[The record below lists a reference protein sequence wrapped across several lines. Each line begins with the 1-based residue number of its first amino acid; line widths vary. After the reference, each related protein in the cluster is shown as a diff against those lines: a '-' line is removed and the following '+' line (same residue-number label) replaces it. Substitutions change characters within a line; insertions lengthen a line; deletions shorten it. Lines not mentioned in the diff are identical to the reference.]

1 MNAKKQQE
9 TQTGRMTIWGL
20 LKNMIPF
27 VLPYRWLIVITLVLT
42 LVGSLMAQVNAVVLD
57 WTVDSINALIQQ
69 ADGFKWS
76 SAVRILTIITIIL
89 LGKEVVGAVVTFFQR
104 YYGERMRILVS
115 RDLSLKVVERM
126 LSFRMAFFSSEGN
139 ETGKL
144 QSRIDRGIMSLSNT
158 VNNFF
163 IEILPLFTSAVLAL
177 ILMFAANVFVGLV
190 ALFIVPVYFWVT
202 YIQASK
208 MKGGR
213 RGIFG
218 SHQAVSQGI
227 LNIIES
233 ITVIK
238 SFNREKI
245 EADRQAAI
253 QRTMTDLQLSTRK
266 KAYFFGGLKS
276 FLEQIGTVLIIILT
290 AYLVLTDY
298 PGMSIGKIMYHVML
312 FANVSAP
319 IRQLHR
325 IYDDMNDALIYAEGF
340 FGILDADEEV
350 EESGSHHP
358 RRVSGEFELQGVDF
372 TYSNGTQAL
381 FDVSMHIPA
390 GKITALVGLSG
401 AGKSTI
407 VNLLDKFYTPQKGS
421 IKLDGTELSDWDTEW
436 LRENIGLVLQK
447 NHIFSGTIEENIRYG
462 CPTATHDDVVKA
474 AKQAYLYDQVMAL
487 PHGFE
492 TDALQLSG
500 GQQQRVAIA
509 RMFIKNPP
517 IIFLDEPTASLDAIA
532 TEQIKASID
541 AIKQG
546 RTVIIISH
554 NIGQIIDADH
564 IYVLQQGRVVQS
576 GSPQEVY
583 RQGGVYK
590 DIFDASA
597 RSMNVDKIA
606 NTINII
612 RYEENHHITA
622 HRHHDDCLGTG
633 DRRGQVHHRE
643 RATDHDHRRSPWCQ
657 NNVVQTGRQG
667 NHLAVALARVLG
679 QHVLDQPAEGVELAS
694 RTGIRQASVYRGED
708 ARRTAHDQ
716 RGERTVEDAHQQD
729 LCHRREGRCYCHHLY
744 YQERER

>member
-1 MNAKKQQE
+1 
-9 TQTGRMTIWGL
+9 MTIWGL
-20 LKNMIPF
+20 LKNIMPF
-27 VLPYRWLIVITLVLT
+27 VLPYRWLIGITLFLT

-57 WTVDSINALIQQ
+57 RTVDAINALVSHPG
-69 ADGFKWS
+69 GFNWG
-76 SAVRILTIITIIL
+76 SAVRILTIISIVL

-115 RDLSLKVVERM
+115 RDLSLRVVDRL
-126 LSFRMAFFSSEGN
+126 LSFRMAFFSQEGN

-177 ILMFAANVFVGLV
+177 VLMFAANVFVGLV
-190 ALFIVPVYFWVT
+190 ALCIVPLYFWVT
-202 YIQASK
+202 YIQASR

-227 LNIIES
+227 LNILES

-238 SFNREKI
+238 SFNREQI
-245 EADRQAAI
+245 EADRQAEI
-253 QRTMTDLQLSTRK
+253 QRTMTGLQLNTRK
-266 KAYFFGGLKS
+266 QSYFFNGLKS

-290 AYLVLTDY
+290 AYLVLIDY
-298 PGMSIGKIMYHVML
+298 PGMTIGKIMYHVML

-340 FGILDADEEV
+340 FGILHADGEV
-350 EESGSHHP
+350 ETTGKHKPDKVNGDFVLSDVH
-358 RRVSGEFELQGVDF
+358 F
-372 TYSNGTQAL
+372 TYPGGTKAL
-381 FDVSMHIPA
+381 TDVSLRIPG

-407 VNLLDKFYTPQKGS
+407 VNLLDKFYKPQEGS
-421 IKLDGTELSDWDTEW
+421 ITLDGTELSQWDTQW

-447 NHIFSGTIEENIRYG
+447 NHIFDGTIEENIRYG
-462 CPTATHDDVVKA
+462 NPSATHEDVERA
-474 AKQAYLYDQVMAL
+474 ARQAFIYDQVVQL
-487 PHGFE
+487 PNGFQSS
-492 TDALQLSG
+492 ALQLSG
-500 GQQQRVAIA
+500 GQQQRIAIA
-509 RMFIKNPP
+509 RMFLKNPP

-554 NIGQIIDADH
+554 NIGQIIDADQ
-564 IYVLQQGRVVQS
+564 IYVLQQGRVVQ
-576 GSPQEVY
+576 GGTPQEVY
-583 RQGGVYK
+583 AQGGLYK

-597 RSMNVDKIA
+597 RSMNIDKIA
-606 NTINII
+606 ST
-612 RYEENHHITA
+612 
-622 HRHHDDCLGTG
+622 L
-633 DRRGQVHHRE
+633 
-643 RATDHDHRRSPWCQ
+643 
-657 NNVVQTGRQG
+657 
-667 NHLAVALARVLG
+667 
-679 QHVLDQPAEGVELAS
+679 
-694 RTGIRQASVYRGED
+694 
-708 ARRTAHDQ
+708 
-716 RGERTVEDAHQQD
+716 QQS
-729 LCHRREGRCYCHHLY
+729 
-744 YQERER
+744 

>member
-1 MNAKKQQE
+1 MN
-9 TQTGRMTIWGL
+9 IWDL
-20 LKNMIPF
+20 LKNITPF
-27 VLPYRWLIVITLVLT
+27 VTPYRWLIAITLALT
-42 LVGSLMAQVNAVVLD
+42 LIGSLMAQVNAVVLD
-57 WTVDSINALIQQ
+57 RAVDAINALIQQ
-69 ADGFKWS
+69 EGGFAWS
-76 SAVRILTIITIIL
+76 DAVSILTVITVVL
-89 LGKEVVGAVVTFFQR
+89 LGKEVVGALVTFFQR

-115 RDLSLKVVERM
+115 RDLSLRVVDRM
-126 LSFRMAFFSSEGN
+126 LSFRMAFFTSEGN

-163 IEILPLFTSAVLAL
+163 IEILPLFTSAILAL
-177 ILMFAANVFVGLV
+177 LLMFAANVYVGLV
-190 ALFIVPVYFWVT
+190 ALCIIPVYFWVT
-202 YIQASK
+202 YVQAAR

-238 SFNREKI
+238 SFNREQI
-245 EADRQAAI
+245 EADRQADI

-290 AYLVLTDY
+290 AYLVLIDY

-340 FGILDADEEV
+340 FAILDADHEV
-350 EESGSHHP
+350 EASGSHRP
-358 RRVSGEFELQGVDF
+358 DRVSGDFELQGVDF

-381 FDVSMHIPA
+381 HDVTMHIEP

-407 VNLLDKFYTPQKGS
+407 VNLLDKFYAPQRGS
-421 IKLDGTELSDWDTEW
+421 IRLDGVELNQWDTEW
-436 LRENIGLVLQK
+436 LRENVGLVLQK
-447 NHIFSGTIEENIRYG
+447 NHIFDGTIEENIRYG
-462 CPTATHDDVVKA
+462 NPKATHDDVVRA
-474 AKQAYLYDQVMAL
+474 ARQAYIYDQIMQL

-492 TDALQLSG
+492 TAALQLSG
-500 GQQQRVAIA
+500 GQQQRIAIA

-554 NIGQIIDADH
+554 NIGQIIDADQ
-564 IYVLQQGRVVQS
+564 IYVLQQGRVVQK
-576 GSPQEVY
+576 GSPAEVY
-583 RQGGVYK
+583 RQGGLYK

-606 NTINII
+606 D
-612 RYEENHHITA
+612 Y
-622 HRHHDDCLGTG
+622 
-633 DRRGQVHHRE
+633 
-643 RATDHDHRRSPWCQ
+643 
-657 NNVVQTGRQG
+657 
-667 NHLAVALARVLG
+667 LA
-679 QHVLDQPAEGVELAS
+679 
-694 RTGIRQASVYRGED
+694 
-708 ARRTAHDQ
+708 
-716 RGERTVEDAHQQD
+716 
-729 LCHRREGRCYCHHLY
+729 
-744 YQERER
+744 

>member
-1 MNAKKQQE
+1 MSIK
-9 TQTGRMTIWGL
+9 RL
-20 LKNMIPF
+20 LGNLLPF
-27 VLPYRWLIVITLVLT
+27 VLPYKWLIAITLVLT
-42 LVGSLMAQVNAVVLD
+42 LVGSFMAQVNAVVLD
-57 WTVDSINALIQQ
+57 RAVDAINALIQQ
-69 ADGFKWS
+69 PEGFQWS
-76 SAVRILTIITIIL
+76 AAVRILTVITIIL
-89 LGKEVVGAVVTFFQR
+89 LGKEVLGALVTFFQR

-115 RDLSLKVVERM
+115 RDLSLQVVERM
-126 LSFRMAFFSSEGN
+126 LSFRMAFFTSEGN

-177 ILMFAANVFVGLV
+177 GLMFAANIYVGLV
-190 ALFIVPVYFWVT
+190 ALCIVPLYFWVT
-202 YIQASK
+202 YIQAAK

-218 SHQAVSQGI
+218 GFQAVSQGI
-227 LNIIES
+227 LNILES

-238 SFNREKI
+238 SFNREQI

-253 QRTMTDLQLSTRK
+253 QRAMTDLQLSTRK
-266 KAYFFGGLKS
+266 KAYIFNGLKS

-290 AYLVLTDY
+290 AYLVLIDY

-340 FGILDADEEV
+340 FGILHADGEV
-350 EESGSHHP
+350 EATGQHHP
-358 RRVSGEFELQGVDF
+358 QAVKGDFELRNVDF

-381 FDVSMHIPA
+381 FDVSMRIPS

-407 VNLLDKFYTPQKGS
+407 VNLLDKFYEPQQGS
-421 IKLDGTELSDWDTEW
+421 ITLDGVSLGEWDTEW
-436 LRENIGLVLQK
+436 LRENVGLVLQK
-447 NHIFSGTIEENIRYG
+447 NHIFDGSIEENIRYG
-462 CPTATHDDVVKA
+462 CPSATHDDVIRA
-474 AKQAYLYDQVMAL
+474 AKQAYLYDQVAAL
-487 PHGFE
+487 PQGFE
-492 TDALQLSG
+492 TSALQLSG

-554 NIGQIIDADH
+554 NIGQIIDADQ
-564 IYVLQQGRVVQS
+564 IYVLQQGRVVQN
-576 GSPQEVY
+576 GTPDEVY
-583 RQGGVYK
+583 RQGGTYK

-597 RSMNVDKIA
+597 RSLNVDKIA
-606 NTINII
+606 STLSN
-612 RYEENHHITA
+612 
-622 HRHHDDCLGTG
+622 
-633 DRRGQVHHRE
+633 
-643 RATDHDHRRSPWCQ
+643 
-657 NNVVQTGRQG
+657 
-667 NHLAVALARVLG
+667 
-679 QHVLDQPAEGVELAS
+679 
-694 RTGIRQASVYRGED
+694 
-708 ARRTAHDQ
+708 
-716 RGERTVEDAHQQD
+716 
-729 LCHRREGRCYCHHLY
+729 
-744 YQERER
+744 